1 MAQITFQGNPI
12 NTSGELPRVGDKAPD
27 FILVDSQLNDISLST
42 FKNMYKVLNIV
53 PSLDTP
59 VCQKSTKV
67 FNEKINSIKDA
78 VVLTISADLP
88 FAMER
93 FCSSESLTLI
103 KSLSMMRSRNF
114 AKDYGVLITDGPLKG
129 ITARAII
136 VIDQDDNIIH
146 TELVNEIANEPNY
159 ENAMKCIS

>member
-12 NTSGELPRVGDKAPD
+12 NTSGELPQVGDKAPD
-27 FILVDSQLNDISLST
+27 FILVDSNLNDTSLSN
-42 FKNMYKVLNIV
+42 FKKMYKILNIV

-59 VCQKSTKV
+59 VCQKSTKI
-67 FNEKINSIKDA
+67 FNKKIESIQNT
-78 VVLTISADLP
+78 VVLAISADLP
-88 FAMER
+88 FAMDR

-129 ITARAII
+129 ITARAVV
-136 VIDQDDNIIH
+136 VIDKNDNVIYV
-146 TELVNEIANEPNY
+146 ELVNEIANEPNY
-159 ENAMKCIS
+159 EAALECIS

>member
-12 NTSGELPRVGDKAPD
+12 NTSGELPQVGDKAPD
-27 FILVDSQLNDISLST
+27 FILVDSNLNDTSLSN
-42 FKNMYKVLNIV
+42 FKKMYKILNIV

-59 VCQKSTKV
+59 VCQKSTKI
-67 FNEKINSIKDA
+67 FNKKIESIQNT
-78 VVLTISADLP
+78 VVLAISADLP
-88 FAMER
+88 FAMDR

-129 ITARAII
+129 ITARAVV
-136 VIDQDDNIIH
+136 VIDKNDNVIYV
-146 TELVNEIANEPNY
+146 ELVNEIVNEPNY
-159 ENAMKCIS
+159 EAALECIS

>member
-12 NTSGELPRVGDKAPD
+12 NTSGELPQVGDKAPD

-67 FNEKINSIKDA
+67 FNEKINSIQDA

-129 ITARAII
+129 ITARAIV
-136 VIDQDDNIIH
+136 VIDKDDNIIH

-159 ENAMKCIS
+159 ENAMKCI

>member
-12 NTSGELPRVGDKAPD
+12 NTSGELPQVGDKAPD
-27 FILVDSQLNDISLST
+27 FILVDSNLNDTSLSN
-42 FKNMYKVLNIV
+42 FKKMYKILNIV

-59 VCQKSTKV
+59 VCQKSTKI
-67 FNEKINSIKDA
+67 FNKKIESIQNT
-78 VVLTISADLP
+78 VVLAISADLP
-88 FAMER
+88 FAMDR

-129 ITARAII
+129 ITARAVV
-136 VIDQDDNIIH
+136 VIDKNDNVIYA
-146 TELVNEIANEPNY
+146 ELVNEIANEPNY
-159 ENAMKCIS
+159 EAALECIS

>member
-12 NTSGELPRVGDKAPD
+12 NTSGELPQVGDKAPD

-129 ITARAII
+129 ITARAVV
-136 VIDQDDNIIH
+136 VIDKNDNVIYA
-146 TELVNEIANEPNY
+146 ELVNEIANEPNY
-159 ENAMKCIS
+159 EAALECIS

>member
-12 NTSGELPRVGDKAPD
+12 NTSGELPQVGDKAPD

-129 ITARAII
+129 IAARAIV
-136 VIDQDDNIIH
+136 VIDKDDNIIH

>member
-12 NTSGELPRVGDKAPD
+12 NTSGELPQVGDKAPD

-129 ITARAII
+129 IAARAIV
-136 VIDQDDNIIH
+136 VIDKDDNIIH

-159 ENAMKCIS
+159 ENAMKCI

>member
-12 NTSGELPRVGDKAPD
+12 NTSGELPQVGDKAPD

-59 VCQKSTKV
+59 VCQKSTRV

-129 ITARAII
+129 ITARAIV
-136 VIDQDDNIIH
+136 VIDKDDNIIH

-159 ENAMKCIS
+159 ENAMKCI